1 MTQEDYQRAGV
12 IMQDLKALNNC
23 GIPSFASEELKKE
36 FSDWVKKKKEYLKNE
51 FDNL

>member
-1 MTQEDYQRAGV
+1 MTQEDYKRAGV
-12 IMQDLKALNNC
+12 IMQDLKALNSC
-23 GIPSFASEELKKE
+23 GIPSFASEELNQE